1 MTADFAPDMLTE
13 YLHSFGLAKMQKL
26 FAEFG
31 RLSAADL
38 QQVDRWLG
46 EGDRKSLRFCFH
58 RLRSSAQVFGMRG
71 FASLCGALEEEILS
85 GVELTALDFK
95 IAAVKITYQEEY
107 AQAAACLKA
116 RGE

>member
-1 MTADFAPDMLTE
+1 MTTDFAPEILDE
-13 YLHSFGLAKMQKL
+13 YLQSFGLAKMRKL
-26 FAEFG
+26 FAEFA

-38 QQVDRWLG
+38 QQTERWAS

-71 FASLCGALEEEILS
+71 FAAQCATLEEDILS
-85 GVELTALDFK
+85 GAALSALDFK
-95 IAAVKITYQEEY
+95 IAAAKITYQEEY
-107 AQAAACLKA
+107 TQAEACLKA